1 MPPTLPNAALGRPPD
16 MAGDACARRRDKAA
30 TKDALLKAAVEV
42 FARLGYDGATTREV
56 AAVAGV
62 NEGLIQRYFGGKAGL
77 LQAIV
82 EGFCAQHRT
91 DCSLAPCSNDLE
103 TEIARFLTHELEQTW
118 ENRDFMRVLFSRAI
132 VDPPLA
138 QALKRNITEGRIPI
152 LVARLK
158 DLQLHGRIDRKL
170 DLEILAETLAFFGF
184 GLGFMRQVVFAEDP
198 AHLKAVVASTAAYIA
213 RSAAG
218 K

>member
-1 MPPTLPNAALGRPPD
+1 MSPTPPNATPPNAPLGRPPD
-16 MAGDACARRRDKAA
+16 LAGDPCTRRRDKAA
-30 TKDALLKAAVEV
+30 TKEALLKAAVEV

-82 EGFCAQHRT
+82 EGYCAQRRT
-91 DCSLAPCSNDLE
+91 ACNDLE
-103 TEIARFLTHELEQTW
+103 TEISRFLTHELEQTW

-132 VDPPLA
+132 VDPALA
-138 QALKRNITEGRIPI
+138 EALKRNITESRIPI

-158 DLQLHGRIDRKL
+158 DLQLHGRIAANV

-184 GLGFMRQVVFAEDP
+184 GLGFMRQVVFAEDA
-198 AHLKAVVASTAAYIA
+198 AHLKAVAASTAAHIA

-218 K
+218 